1 MDSAAR
7 LAVAVQLETIL
18 LEPILQPLEA
28 SFGEKGILP
37 LGFFAQAIAQRDAQ
51 RFSAA
56 LKLFY

>member
-1 MDSAAR
+1 M
-7 LAVAVQLETIL
+7 QLETIL